1 MVLLSVPRFRE
12 VGMKLAVGEFERI
25 EESDPLALYNQGIKA
40 EETREKYTRML
51 RLVLCRLLED
61 ILKGSFEERAG
72 QLVRQGR
79 EDPMWARDLMLSIS
93 RKMRERTVLER
104 DHPEYLNPASFP
116 NYFNPV
122 KKLLDMNDVMIPW
135 KRIYSTFPPVENGSA
150 PASRG
155 WERAEI
161 SKMLR
166 FCRGPVERAII
177 LVCASSGIRTG
188 GFPGLEWRDLE
199 PVFRGPDG
207 KLRMGDDDDDGS
219 TRHEEETSGIACA
232 KLQIYRGSPESYPA
246 FITPEAYAALLDYRA
261 EWAARVGR
269 NPRPRDPVFIKS
281 GDLPRRATPSMIMKH
296 VRGAI
301 TRAGLRPSVLRAA
314 RGRTGYRYEIPM
326 MNGFRRFW
334 NKTCKESMSKESALS
349 SLIKK
354 EYMMGHVGLV
364 NLDRNYF
371 KAHVLE
377 LAEEYLQSVPALT
390 IDDAERLR
398 LDNERQSRRIGV
410 MKDERDT
417 EIAALKRT
425 VEEMATRMEN
435 MVKGRD
441 GPP

>member
-1 MVLLSVPRFRE
+1 
-12 VGMKLAVGEFERI
+12 MKLAVEEFERT
-25 EESDPLALYNQGIKA
+25 EEADPLALFNQGIKA

-51 RLVLCRLLED
+51 RLVLCDLLED
-61 ILKGSFEERAG
+61 ILKGTFEERAE

-79 EDPMWARDLMLSIS
+79 EDPGWARDLMLSIS

-104 DHPEYLNPASFP
+104 DHPECLNPASFL
-116 NYFNPV
+116 NYFKPV
-122 KKLLDMNDVMIPW
+122 KKLFDMNDVMIPW
-135 KRIYSTFPPVENGSA
+135 KRVYATFPPKENGSA
-150 PASRG
+150 PATRG

-161 SKMLR
+161 SRMLR

-177 LVCASSGIRTG
+177 LVCASSGIRAG

-199 PVFRGPDG
+199 PVCRGVDG
-207 KLRMGDDDDDGS
+207 RLQMCDNNREEGNGDGS
-219 TRHEEETSGIACA
+219 LPDADTHRVACA

-246 FITPEAYAALLDYRA
+246 FITPEAYTALLDYRA

-269 NPRPRDPVFIKS
+269 NPRPRDPVFIKI
-281 GDLPRRATPSMIMKH
+281 GDLPRRAALPMVTNH
-296 VRGAI
+296 VKAVI
-301 TRAGLRPSVLRAA
+301 TRAGLRQS
-314 RGRTGYRYEIPM
+314 GMRTVRNRRGYRHDVPM

-354 EYMMGHVGLV
+354 EYMMGHAGLV
-364 NLDRNYF
+364 SLDRNYF

-377 LAEEYLQSVPALT
+377 LAEEYMLSVPALT

-398 LDNERQSRRIGV
+398 LENASQSRRIGV
-410 MKDERDT
+410 MRDERDT

-425 VEEMATRMEN
+425 VEEMAKRMESMAN
-435 MVKGRD
+435 GRD
-441 GPP
+441 GSS